1 MIDLIIPARYIHNPL
16 WALLFI
22 LLGLTSTSLN
32 KFTLHVMI
40 PYCEGLIQQPSPRHF
55 APLEH
60 LTRQRIKI
68 YALIGAIGVSDIITI
83 RTGLTSVPYGISAA
97 KHSSSTELAAFHA
110 CVAVWCALAYI
121 IVACLSVVKLGDAGV
136 GGEEVLRC
144 GS

>member
-1 MIDLIIPARYIHNPL
+1 MVDLIIPARYIHNPL
-16 WALLFI
+16 WVLLWI

-32 KFTLHVMI
+32 WFTLRIMI
-40 PYCEGLIQQPSPRHF
+40 PYCERLIQQPSPRHS

-60 LTRQRIKI
+60 HTRQRIKI
-68 YALIGAIGVSDIITI
+68 YALISAIGVADIITFCA
-83 RTGLTSVPYGISAA
+83 GLTSVPYSISAA